1 MSELKI
7 EHNAFDEMKTTLSS
21 LKEKIL
27 KLKNIC
33 EKNDFKQ
40 NDVYEILSEGLIDIL
55 DIKHLNSEI
64 TSQIEE
70 LKTECD
76 KEQSIAEE
84 KELNYHSIMY
94 QKNHI
99 INNIHICNSFQTPEI
114 NKIYP
119 HEDKKTVSLEGLNN
133 ELLNRKRL
141 NEEYNNL
148 TIVKNKNIEKFTERS
163 KCIKSLPNLL
173 KSAND
178 NLIQAKTL
186 LESKEI
192 NKS

>member
-1 MSELKI
+1 M
-7 EHNAFDEMKTTLSS
+7 EHNAFDEMKTTLCS

-27 KLKNIC
+27 KLKTIC

-64 TSQIEE
+64 TSQIEQ
-70 LKTECD
+70 LKTDCD
-76 KEQSIAEE
+76 KEQLIAEE

-94 QKNHI
+94 QKKNI
-99 INNIHICNSFQTPEI
+99 INNIHICNAFQTPEI

-119 HEDKKTVSLEGLNN
+119 QQDKQTVSLEGLNN

-141 NEEYNNL
+141 NDEYNNL
-148 TIVKNKNIEKFTERS
+148 TLEKNKNIEKFNEKS

-173 KSAND
+173 KNAND
-178 NLIQAKTL
+178 NLLQAKTL

-192 NKS
+192 NK